1 MAPSHALAIGR
12 AGRPAPLV
20 LQGGGGAIQHPTNG
34 DKISARFSA
43 QAALDQG
50 YTAAM
55 TDLTDHDALYQVLLN
70 RDPCYEGGVYVCVST
85 TGVFCRMTCPAR
97 KPKSENCRFYRT
109 IGECIEAGFRP
120 CKRCHPVRAA
130 ASGNPTIRALLS
142 VLDERP
148 CTRWSEQHIAQ
159 MGYDLSTVRRLFK
172 HHFGV
177 TFLQVARQRRL
188 RNGFNTLSGGGNV
201 ITAQQN
207 AGFDSP
213 SAFRVAF
220 ARLVGCAPGDL
231 SRNGVLLASW
241 IATQLGDMIA
251 VSSNTH
257 LHLLEFVDRRAL
269 PTELKKLLRIT
280 KGRVGIG
287 RPDPTQQAEE
297 ELTAYFSG
305 RHSTFATRLALIG
318 SAFSRQVWGELRRIP
333 VGETRSYT
341 ELAHR
346 VGKPAAVRA
355 VARANGA
362 NQIALMIPC
371 HRVIG
376 ADGSLTGYEGGLWR
390 KQRLIEIEQQYKPPN
405 N

>member
-1 MAPSHALAIGR
+1 M
-12 AGRPAPLV
+12 
-20 LQGGGGAIQHPTNG
+20 GGLH
-34 DKISARFSA
+34 
-43 QAALDQG
+43 
-50 YTAAM
+50 
-55 TDLTDHDALYQVLLN
+55 H
-70 RDPCYEGGVYVCVST
+70 
-85 TGVFCRMTCPAR
+85 
-97 KPKSENCRFYRT
+97 
-109 IGECIEAGFRP
+109 
-120 CKRCHPVRAA
+120 
-130 ASGNPTIRALLS
+130 S
-142 VLDERP
+142 VLG
-148 CTRWSEQHIAQ
+148 S
-159 MGYDLSTVRRLFK
+159 SRLTNPADNPPK
-172 HHFGV
+172 D
-177 TFLQVARQRRL
+177 RE
-188 RNGFNTLSGGGNV
+188 
-201 ITAQQN
+201 I
-207 AGFDSP
+207 
-213 SAFRVAF
+213 
-220 ARLVGCAPGDL
+220 L
-231 SRNGVLLASW
+231 SRGWGPS
-241 IATQLGDMIA
+241 Q
-251 VSSNTH
+251 SSNTH

-376 ADGSLTGYEGGLWR
+376 ADGSLTGYEGGL
-390 KQRLIEIEQQYKPPN
+390 
-405 N
+405 